1 MTQKQPFKKLIIF
14 DCDGVLVDSEIIAS
28 RIDAEIFTK
37 CGYPI
42 SIEESIKKFTGINLK
57 TTQEMISQESG
68 IVLQKEVL
76 ETMPQILISA
86 FEKEL
91 KPLMKDLLERGIL
104 KNLPKCVASS
114 AARDHVL
121 KSLEITDQI
130 RFFEDKNIFT
140 SAQVKEAKPAPDLFL
155 FAASQMGFSPQECLV
170 IEDSIVGIQA
180 ARSANM
186 KVIGFLG
193 GSHAKFDWYEEKIK
207 EQEIPIAY
215 TTSELY
221 NFVIEFLKD

>member
-37 CGYPI
+37 CGYEI
-42 SIEESIKKFTGINLK
+42 STEENIKKFTGINLK
-57 TTQEMISQESG
+57 TTQEMIFQESG

-76 ETMPQILISA
+76 ETIPQILINA
-86 FEKEL
+86 FEQEL
-91 KPLMKDLLERGIL
+91 KPLMKDMLERDIL
-104 KNLPKCVASS
+104 RNSAKCVASS
-114 AARDHVL
+114 SSRDRVL

-130 RFFEDKNIFT
+130 QFFEDQNIFT
-140 SAQVKEAKPAPDLFL
+140 SSQVKNAKPAPDLFL
-155 FAASQMGFSPQECLV
+155 FAANQMGFSPQECLV

-193 GSHAKFDWYEEKIK
+193 GSHAKFDWYQEKIK
-207 EQEIPIAY
+207 EQKIPIAY

-221 NFVIEFLKD
+221 NFVIEFLKA